1 MPRDNSME
9 FNISRENR
17 MVRDAIRDW
26 VSKECP
32 RDKIEEWDAADK
44 FPASLSK
51 KLARLGFCAMTISEN
66 YGGEGQNVQGAC
78 IVAEEIAAR
87 FQPLAR
93 WYTHQTFLGGLFIET
108 MGDDIQK
115 ETLLPDCAKGKCL
128 VSPAGLD
135 DFQDSPVTFR
145 TATADPSATA
155 FILTGESTHV
165 ILADQ
170 ASRLLVPAM
179 AETDSRPETR
189 TVFLVATDAPGV
201 RIDPID
207 KIGCRGANYCRV
219 RLDGVVVDER
229 DMIGAAGATGRGSD
243 PWQQVV
249 DISRLM
255 TTAEAVG
262 LARGAFGYTLDYARQ
277 RVQFGQA
284 IGTFAALRSRF
295 VEMACDI
302 DAAAM
307 LLAKAAWCADN
318 GLPFHRETAAAR
330 IKAGEVA
337 LRCAMEGLQIFG
349 GYGYTMEYDI
359 QRYVRD
365 ASGLTAAADGEK
377 AARDAMGDL
386 LGL

>member
-1 MPRDNSME
+1 ME
-9 FNISRENR
+9 FNISRENL

-51 KLARLGFCAMTISEN
+51 KLAQLGFCAITISEEN
-66 YGGEGQNVQGAC
+66 GGEGRNVQGAC

-93 WYTHQTFLGGLFIET
+93 WYTHQAFLGGLFIET
-108 MGDDIQK
+108 MCDDNQK
-115 ETLLPDCAKGKCL
+115 KTLLPDCARGKCL
-128 VSPAGLD
+128 VSPVGLD
-135 DFQDSPVTFR
+135 DSQPLRTTFR
-145 TATADPSATA
+145 NVGAEPSAS
-155 FILTGESTHV
+155 IYLLTGESTHV
-165 ILADQ
+165 VLADQ
-170 ASRLLVPAM
+170 AQRLLVPAM
-179 AETDSRPETR
+179 NEADPQPDASTL
-189 TVFLVATDAPGV
+189 FLVATDAPGV
-201 RIDPID
+201 SIDTID
-207 KIGCRGANYCRV
+207 KIGCRGARYGRV
-219 RLDGVVVDER
+219 RMDGVALDGS
-229 DMIGAAGATGRGSD
+229 DMVGGAGAADRKSS
-243 PWQQVV
+243 PWKRVV

-255 TTAEAVG
+255 TAAEAVG

-277 RVQFGQA
+277 RIQFGQA

-295 VEMACDI
+295 VDMACDI

-318 GLPFHRETAAAR
+318 GLPFHREAAAAR
-330 IKAGEVA
+330 IRAGEAA
-337 LRCAMEGLQIFG
+337 LRCSMEGLQIFG

-359 QRYVRD
+359 QRGVRD
-365 ASGLTAAADGEK
+365 TSGLAAAADGEK